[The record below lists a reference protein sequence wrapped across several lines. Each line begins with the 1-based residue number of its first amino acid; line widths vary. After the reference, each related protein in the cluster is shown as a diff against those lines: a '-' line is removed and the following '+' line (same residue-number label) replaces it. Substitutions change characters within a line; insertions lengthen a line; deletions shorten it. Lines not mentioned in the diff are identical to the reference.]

1 MGDLLLRALGPSGHA
16 PPRRPASVRRTTS
29 IDVVWPGGYGSA
41 GHFCGIGRDIYSDG
55 PDSEPQTLALQR
67 FEAVVS
73 QEREITRLSTVP
85 ARPAIAAL
93 VGLNAGSQLRKALDG
108 TLIEDQANGTPLYL
122 LLDDLAGASLVAN
135 WAWLRWEEVNL
146 GHNTT
151 VRDAQALALGRSRMT
166 GVCTGFAEGSSA
178 ITDIHGTLVDA
189 RAVPVLAH
197 PDDPA
202 GWHKLPSSN
211 GVNMRRA
218 RRIDVWYE
226 NGHLQ
231 IDAMFQ
237 DSASSP
243 EGGRIAVHEYG
254 LQATADAQSGELL
267 SLVAQP
273 RVLPYQECPAAA
285 GNLIRLIGVPLAA
298 LREQVP
304 VALRRE
310 LGCTHLND
318 ALRALAEVPAL
329 AVCIQ
334 ENEAQGA

>member
-1 MGDLLLRALGPSGHA
+1 MGDLLMRALGPSGHA
-16 PPRRPASVRRTTS
+16 PLRRPASVRRTTS

-55 PDSEPQTLALQR
+55 ADIAPQTLALQR

-85 ARPAIAAL
+85 ARPAVAAL
-93 VGLNAGSQLRKALDG
+93 VGLNAGSQMRKALDA
-108 TLIEDQANGTPLYL
+108 TLVDDQANGTPLYL

-135 WAWLRWEEVNL
+135 WAWLRWEEANL
-146 GHNTT
+146 SHDIPAS
-151 VRDAQALALGRSRMT
+151 DAQALALSRRRMT

-178 ITDIHGTLVDA
+178 ITDIRGKLVDA
-189 RAVPVLAH
+189 RAVSALAH

-226 NGHLQ
+226 NGRLQ

-237 DSASSP
+237 DSATCP
-243 EGGRIAVHEYG
+243 EGGRIAVHEYC
-254 LQATADAQSGELL
+254 LQATADARSGELL

-273 RVLPYQECPAAA
+273 RVLPYLECPAAA
-285 GNLIRLIGVPLAA
+285 DNLKRLVGLPLAR
-298 LREQVP
+298 LRQQVP

-329 AVCIQ
+329 AICIQ
-334 ENEAQGA
+334 ENKVEEA

>member
-1 MGDLLLRALGPSGHA
+1 MSDLLARTLGPLGHA
-16 PPRRPASVRRTTS
+16 PLRRPASVRRTSS

-41 GHFCGIGRDIYSDG
+41 GHFCGIARDIFSDG
-55 PDSEPQTLALQR
+55 PDGAPQTLALQR

-73 QEREITRLSTVP
+73 REREITRLSTVP
-85 ARPAIAAL
+85 ARPATAAL
-93 VGLNAGSQLRKALDG
+93 IGLNAGSQLRKALTDA
-108 TLIEDQANGTPLYL
+108 LAEELANSTPLYL

-135 WAWLRWEEVNL
+135 WAWSRWGDDWL
-146 GHNTT
+146 SQFTPT
-151 VRDAQALALGRSRMT
+151 SDALALEQRRSRMT

-178 ITDIHGTLVDA
+178 ITDIRGELHDA
-189 RAVPVLAH
+189 RAVSALAH

-202 GWHKLPSSN
+202 GWHKLPASN

-218 RRIDVWYE
+218 RRIDVWRE
-226 NGHLQ
+226 DGRLQ

-243 EGGRIAVHEYG
+243 DGGRIAVHEYG
-254 LQATADAQSGELL
+254 LQATADACSGKIL
-267 SLVAQP
+267 SLMAQP

-285 GNLIRLIGVPLAA
+285 GNVTRLIGVPLAE
-298 LREQVP
+298 LRQQVP

-329 AVCIQ
+329 AAFI
-334 ENEAQGA
+334 